1 VIGDSKRRPIMAINL
16 NFAQGSNADKDFMT
30 CHLLTGIVARKV
42 INNVLD
48 RSIDTLDSDCRK
60 VLHDLW
66 ISNLKAVGGLPVQQ
80 EQLQFDIDSIRK
92 LKRLSESLPPVIA
105 KGRMMMPAPFMQRPA
120 LTFKQSESET
130 GIRESY
136 VLKSVS
142 IIYLLNDH
150 YDFKAG
156 PIIP

>member
-1 VIGDSKRRPIMAINL
+1 MAINL

-48 RSIDTLDSDCRK
+48 RSIDTLDRDCRK
-60 VLHDLW
+60 ILHDLW

-92 LKRLSESLPPVIA
+92 LKRLSESLPPVVA
-105 KGRMMMPAPFMQRPA
+105 KGRMTMPAPFMQRPA
-120 LTFKQSESET
+120 LTLKQSESET

-136 VLKSVS
+136 VLKSVR
-142 IIYLLNDH
+142 IILLFVRPLSRH
-150 YDFKAG
+150 YDFKTG